1 MCLRQHVE
9 PYKPLFCCGCLLDFE
24 LFFWKLDT
32 SCLLKENEKG
42 RKIKGG
48 KVRKQTDLMFVFGF
62 GFLGVYSFF
71 FKSKIA
77 KDKIN
82 GSERHIQLFQNCEMR
97 RRGERAGKRKGGR
110 VTEKEESL
118 LKKRAPLYRQPDARW
133 LLLINIQP

>member
-1 MCLRQHVE
+1 MCLRQHVG

-62 GFLGVYSFF
+62 VFWGVYSFF
-71 FKSKIA
+71 LRAKLQRTKLMGQRGIFNFFKTVKR
-77 KDKIN
+77 
-82 GSERHIQLFQNCEMR
+82 GG
-97 RRGERAGKRKGGR
+97 GEREQEREREEELQRKR
-110 VTEKEESL
+110 
-118 LKKRAPLYRQPDARW
+118 RAY
-133 LLLINIQP
+133 